1 MRHRISRELQR
12 LDIRIAHL
20 LEKECSIGDA
30 SDITGTNGQL
40 ISFLL
45 EHEDDPVY
53 QKDIEKAFGITRST
67 ASRVLSLM
75 EKKNLIERSC
85 AAHDAR
91 LKRVT
96 LTDRSRAFASAMLSD
111 FDVGYES
118 YQFENNTY
126 IGEDTCYVRLRNTNP
141 SMGWGGSITNLTFTY
156 QRKVQ

>member
-12 LDIRIAHL
+12 LDIRIAHM
-20 LEKECSIGDA
+20 LEKECAIDDA
-30 SDITGTNGQL
+30 RDITGTNGQL

-75 EKKNLIERSC
+75 EKKNLIQRS
-85 AAHDAR
+85 AVAHDAR

-96 LTDRSRAFASAMLSD
+96 LTDRSRAFASTMLKRCTELEDQLFLGFTAEEEALVLS
-111 FDVGYES
+111 FLKRMH
-118 YQFENNTY
+118 NNL
-126 IGEDTCYVRLRNTNP
+126 G
-141 SMGWGGSITNLTFTY
+141 
-156 QRKVQ
+156 

>member
-67 ASRVLSLM
+67 ASRVLVLM
-75 EKKNLIERSC
+75 EEKGLVKRMGVD
-85 AAHDAR
+85 HDAR
-91 LKRVT
+91 LKKLI
-96 LTDRSRAFASAMLSD
+96 LTEKSQKMGQRMR
-111 FDVGYES
+111 
-118 YQFENNTY
+118 Q
-126 IGEDTCYVRLRNTNP
+126 IGEETDEKLLEGFAEDEKEQLFSFIDRMMENI
-141 SMGWGGSITNLTFTY
+141 S
-156 QRKVQ
+156 KA

>member
-20 LEKECSIGDA
+20 LEKECSIDNA
-30 SDITGTNGQL
+30 SDITGSNGQM

-85 AAHDAR
+85 VAHDAR

-96 LTDRSRAFASAMLSD
+96 LTDRSRAFASAMLKRCAELED
-111 FDVGYES
+111 QLFRGFTAEEEELVLS
-118 YQFENNTY
+118 YLKRMH
-126 IGEDTCYVRLRNTNP
+126 D
-141 SMGWGGSITNLTFTY
+141 NLG
-156 QRKVQ
+156 

>member
-12 LDIRIAHL
+12 LDLRIAHM
-20 LEKECSIGDA
+20 LEKECAIDDA

-75 EKKNLIERSC
+75 EKKNLVERS
-85 AAHDAR
+85 AVAHDAR

-96 LTDRSRAFASAMLSD
+96 LTDRSRAFASVMLKRCEELEEQLFRGFSAD
-111 FDVGYES
+111 EEEMVLSFLQRMHD
-118 YQFENNTY
+118 
-126 IGEDTCYVRLRNTNP
+126 
-141 SMGWGGSITNLTFTY
+141 NLG
-156 QRKVQ
+156 